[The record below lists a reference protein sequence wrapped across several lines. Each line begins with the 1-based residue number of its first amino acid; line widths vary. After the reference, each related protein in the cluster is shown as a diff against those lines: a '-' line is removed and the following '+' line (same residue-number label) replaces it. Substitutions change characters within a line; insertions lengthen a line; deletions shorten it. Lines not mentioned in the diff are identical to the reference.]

1 MGSSVEVAP
10 YSWSHLLPS
19 VTMMDLSFLQP
30 IINLLEDEDVK
41 EKIDSTAR
49 LYFNSEDAVTVNLL
63 PAIIILGL
71 ASLFLLPLF
80 GIPILGILGSA
91 LGSLTGG
98 GGQDGYGTQY
108 GYGSRTGTDQ
118 SYYDQTIADLQN
130 QVASLQENPGYYN
143 SLGEGA
149 QDYNSI
155 AYTS

>member
-1 MGSSVEVAP
+1 
-10 YSWSHLLPS
+10 
-19 VTMMDLSFLQP
+19 
-30 IINLLEDEDVK
+30 
-41 EKIDSTAR
+41 
-49 LYFNSEDAVTVNLL
+49 
-63 PAIIILGL
+63 
-71 ASLFLLPLF
+71 
-80 GIPILGILGSA
+80 
-91 LGSLTGG
+91 LTGG